1 MSTERAQPTDTAGG
15 TRLLARY
22 VANSR
27 VGDLPPPVVHEA
39 IRALVNWSGC
49 TIGGAGHESVDIAL
63 ASLSPFAGPAQ
74 AALLGRPERTDILL
88 AALIDGIA
96 SHVLDFDDTHPDVLV
111 HPSGPVAAA
120 LLPLAE
126 LRASSGAELINAF
139 VAGVEVECRIARAV
153 MPTHY
158 EVGWHITGTAGVIG
172 AAAACARLLGLDED
186 RTLHALG
193 NAATQAAGL
202 REMFGS
208 MCKSFHVG
216 RAAQNGL
223 TAALLAERGFT
234 SSETALEGVR
244 GFIQVLSTSANP
256 AALTAG
262 LGDDY
267 DLLRNTY
274 KPYACGLVIHPS
286 LDGCIQLRE
295 RHGLRG
301 PEIESIELVVHPLA
315 LELTGKKAP
324 RSGLEGKFSV
334 FHGAAVAII
343 DGAGGEAQFS
353 DSRVAS
359 AEVVELRDKVQAR
372 VDSSLDKAQA
382 SVTVVRKDGVRH
394 ELRVEHCAGS
404 LQRPLSDPE
413 LDAKFL
419 ALSEPA
425 IGGRAQG
432 ALAALRGL
440 AGSRDSGEIARLC
453 AKTRTLH
460 Y

>member
-1 MSTERAQPTDTAGG
+1 VSTERTQQGAAGE
-15 TRLLARY
+15 TRLLARFA
-22 VANSR
+22 ANSR
-27 VGDLPPPVVHEA
+27 FEDLPPAVVHEA
-39 IRALVNWSGC
+39 VRALVNWSGC
-49 TIGGAGHESVDIAL
+49 TIGGAGHESVDMAL
-63 ASLSPFAGPAQ
+63 AGLLPFAGPAQ
-74 AALLGRPERTDILL
+74 AALIGRSERTDILL

-139 VAGVEVECRIARAV
+139 VAGVEVECRIAAAV
-153 MPTHY
+153 MPAHY

-172 AAAACARLLGLDED
+172 AAAACARVLGLDEE

-193 NAATQAAGL
+193 TAATQAAGL

-234 SSETALEGVR
+234 SSETALEGVC
-244 GFIQVLSTSANP
+244 GFIHVLSTSATP
-256 AALTAG
+256 AALSAG
-262 LGDDY
+262 LGEDY
-267 DLLRNTY
+267 ELLRNTY

-286 LDGCIQLRE
+286 LDGCVQLRE

-315 LELTGKKAP
+315 LELTGKKTP

-334 FHGAAVAII
+334 FHGAAIAII

-353 DSRVAS
+353 DARVTS
-359 AEVVELRDKVQAR
+359 PEVVELRGRIQAKVDA
-372 VDSSLDKAQA
+372 SLDKAQA
-382 SVTVVRKDGVRH
+382 NITIVRKDGARH

-404 LQRPLSDPE
+404 LQRPLSDAE
-413 LDAKFL
+413 LDVKFL
-419 ALSEPA
+419 ALSEPE
-425 IGGRAQG
+425 IGSRAQA
-432 ALAALRGL
+432 ALTALRGL
-440 AGSRDSGEIARLC
+440 AKSRDSGEIARLC
-453 AKTRTLH
+453 AKS
-460 Y
+460 

>member
-1 MSTERAQPTDTAGG
+1 MSTETAAGE
-15 TRLLARY
+15 TRQLARY
-22 VANSR
+22 VTNSR
-27 VGDLPPPVVHEA
+27 FEDLPATVVHEA
-39 IRALVNWSGC
+39 IRAIVNWTGC
-49 TIGGAGHESVDIAL
+49 TIGGASHESVDIAL
-63 ASLSPFAGPAQ
+63 GSLAPFAGPAQ
-74 AALLGRPERTDILL
+74 AALLGRTERTDILL

-139 VAGVEVECRIARAV
+139 AAGVEAECRVARAV
-153 MPTHY
+153 MPSHY

-172 AAAACARLLGLDED
+172 AAAACARLLGLDEA

-193 NAATQAAGL
+193 TAATQASGL

-223 TAALLAERGFT
+223 SAALLAERGFT
-234 SSETALEGVR
+234 SSETALEGTR
-244 GFIQVLSTSANP
+244 GFIHVLSTSATP

-262 LGDDY
+262 LGVDY

-301 PEIESIELVVHPLA
+301 QQIERIELTVHPLA
-315 LELTGKKAP
+315 LELTGRKTP

-334 FHGAAVAII
+334 FHGAAIAII

-353 DSRVAS
+353 DARVTS
-359 AEVVELRDKVQAR
+359 PEVVALRDKVSAR
-372 VDSSLDKAQA
+372 VDPSLDKAQA
-382 SVTVVRKDGVRH
+382 VVTVVCKDGTRH
-394 ELRVEHCAGS
+394 ELRIEHCAGS
-404 LQRPLSDPE
+404 LERPLSDAE
-413 LDAKFL
+413 LDAKFMAL
-419 ALSEPA
+419 AEPGL
-425 IGGRAQG
+425 GGGVGA

-440 AGSRDSGEIARLC
+440 ARAKDSGEVARRC
-453 AKTRTLH
+453 AKAL
-460 Y
+460 

>member
-1 MSTERAQPTDTAGG
+1 MSTDQAMGH
-15 TRLLARY
+15 TRRLARY
-22 VANSR
+22 AANSR
-27 VGDLPPPVVHEA
+27 FEDLPPKVVHEA
-39 IRALVNWSGC
+39 IRAIVNWTGC
-49 TIGGAGHESVDIAL
+49 TIGGAGHESVDITLGSL
-63 ASLSPFAGPAQ
+63 APFAGPAQ
-74 AALLGRPERTDILL
+74 AALLGRTERTDILL

-111 HPSGPVAAA
+111 HPSGPVSAA

-126 LRASSGAELINAF
+126 MRHSPGPELINAF

-153 MPTHY
+153 MPSHY

-172 AAAACARLLGLDED
+172 AAAACARLLGLDEA

-193 NAATQAAGL
+193 TAATQASGL

-223 TAALLAERGFT
+223 SAALLAERGFT
-234 SSETALEGVR
+234 SSETALEGAR
-244 GFIQVLSTSANP
+244 GFIHVLSTSATP
-256 AALTAG
+256 AALTGG
-262 LGDDY
+262 LGVDY
-267 DLLRNTY
+267 EILRNTY

-295 RHGLRG
+295 RLGLRG

-315 LELTGKKAP
+315 LELTGKKTP

-334 FHGAAVAII
+334 FHGAAIAII
-343 DGAGGEAQFS
+343 DGAGGEAQFG
-353 DSRVAS
+353 DARVTS
-359 AEVVELRDKVQAR
+359 QEVVALRAKVSAR
-372 VDSSLDKAQA
+372 VDPSLDKAQA
-382 SVTVVRKDGVRH
+382 VVMVVCKDGARH

-404 LQRPLSDPE
+404 LERPLSDAE

-419 ALSEPA
+419 ALATPE
-425 IGGRAQG
+425 IGGNAGR

-440 AGSRDSGEIARLC
+440 VTAQDAGAIARLC
-453 AKTRTLH
+453 AKTP
-460 Y
+460 

>member
-1 MSTERAQPTDTAGG
+1 MSTDQAVGH
-15 TRLLARY
+15 TRRLARY

-27 VGDLPPPVVHEA
+27 FEDLPPKVVHEA
-39 IRALVNWSGC
+39 IRAIVNWTGC
-49 TIGGAGHESVDIAL
+49 AIGGASHASVDITL
-63 ASLSPFAGPAQ
+63 RSLTPFAGPAQ
-74 AALLGRPERTDILL
+74 AALLGRTERTDILL

-139 VAGVEVECRIARAV
+139 AAGVEAECRVARAV
-153 MPTHY
+153 MPSHY

-172 AAAACARLLGLDED
+172 AAAACARLLGLDEA

-193 NAATQAAGL
+193 TAATQASGL

-223 TAALLAERGFT
+223 SAALLAERGFT
-234 SSETALEGVR
+234 SSETALEGTR
-244 GFIQVLSTSANP
+244 GFIHVLSTSATP

-262 LGDDY
+262 LGVDY

-301 PEIESIELVVHPLA
+301 PEIERIELTVHPLA
-315 LELTGKKAP
+315 LELTGRKTP

-334 FHGAAVAII
+334 FHGAAIAII

-353 DSRVAS
+353 DARVTS
-359 AEVVELRDKVQAR
+359 PEVATLRDKVSAR
-372 VDSSLDKAQA
+372 VDPSLDKAQA
-382 SVTVVRKDGVRH
+382 VVTVVRKDGARH
-394 ELRVEHCAGS
+394 ELRIEHCAGS
-404 LQRPLSDPE
+404 LERPLSDAE
-413 LDAKFL
+413 LDAKFMAL
-419 ALSEPA
+419 AEPGL
-425 IGGRAQG
+425 GGGVGA

-440 AGSRDSGEIARLC
+440 ARAKDSGEVARRC
-453 AKTRTLH
+453 AKAL
-460 Y
+460 

>member
-1 MSTERAQPTDTAGG
+1 MGQ
-15 TRLLARY
+15 TRRLARY

-27 VGDLPPPVVHEA
+27 FEDLPPKVAHEA
-39 IRALVNWSGC
+39 IRAIVNWTGC

-74 AALLGRPERTDILL
+74 AALLGRTERTDILL

-126 LRASSGAELINAF
+126 LRRSTGAELINAF
-139 VAGVEVECRIARAV
+139 VAGVEVECRVAQAV
-153 MPTHY
+153 MPSHY
-158 EVGWHITGTAGVIG
+158 EVGWHITGTVGVIG
-172 AAAACARLLGLDED
+172 AAAACARLLGLDEA

-193 NAATQAAGL
+193 TAATQASGL

-223 TAALLAERGFT
+223 SAALLAERGFT
-234 SSETALEGVR
+234 SAESSLEGAR
-244 GFIQVLSTSANP
+244 GFIHVLSTSAHP
-256 AALTAG
+256 SSLTAG
-262 LGDDY
+262 LGEDY
-267 DLLRNTY
+267 ELLRNTY

-286 LDGCIQLRE
+286 LDGCIQLRG
-295 RHGLRG
+295 RHRLRG
-301 PEIESIELVVHPLA
+301 PEIERIELAVHPLV
-315 LELTGKKAP
+315 LELTGKTAP

-334 FHGAAVAII
+334 FHAAAVAII

-353 DSRVAS
+353 DARVTS
-359 AEVVELRDKVQAR
+359 KEVVRLREKVHAR
-372 VDSSLDKAQA
+372 VDPALDKAQA
-382 SVTVVRKDGVRH
+382 GITVICKDGTRH

-404 LQRPLSDPE
+404 LQRPLTDAE

-419 ALSEPA
+419 ALAAPE
-425 IGGRAQG
+425 IGGKAGQ

-440 AGSRDSGEIARLC
+440 ASARDTGEISRLC
-453 AKTRTLH
+453 AKAPLRET
-460 Y
+460 